1 MFGAATFHAAMA
13 EIVVGCM
20 VLASLCAIG
29 CATGS
34 IMPNLLGGRLS
45 SDRMMLTMDKA
56 SIAGACLGL
65 LFIPIAALSGSFA
78 ADNTVN
84 NALLYNKFVYTG
96 LAAGF
101 WAAFVIGRIRL
112 GPGLWE
118 HRSLRA
124 LQGATAAMAI
134 LMTTM
139 ASSIGGK
146 LVRGESLFDIMPI
159 WLPSDTA
166 TVLNPIVSIVLMLIG
181 IGSLFAVLRLGP
193 QPERIETDQS

>member
-13 EIVVGCM
+13 EIVVGSM

-29 CATGS
+29 CSVGS
-34 IMPNLLGGRLS
+34 IFPNILGGRLS
-45 SDRMMLTMDKA
+45 SERMMLTMDKA
-56 SIAGACLGL
+56 SIAGASLGL
-65 LFIPIAALSGSFA
+65 AFIPIAALSGSVA

-112 GPGLWE
+112 GPRLWE
-118 HRSLRA
+118 HRSLSV
-124 LQGATAAMAI
+124 LQGATATMAI

-159 WLPSDTA
+159 WLPSDSA
-166 TVLNPIVSIVLMLIG
+166 TVLNPIVSIVLLLVG
-181 IGSLFAVLRLGP
+181 TGSLFAVFKLGP
-193 QPERIETDQS
+193 KAERIEAD

>member
-13 EIVVGCM
+13 EIVVGSM

-29 CATGS
+29 CSVGS
-34 IMPNLLGGRLS
+34 IFPNILGGRLS
-45 SDRMMLTMDKA
+45 SERMMLTMDKA
-56 SIAGACLGL
+56 SIAGASLGL
-65 LFIPIAALSGSFA
+65 AFIPIAALSGSFA

-112 GPGLWE
+112 GPRLWE
-118 HRSLRA
+118 HRSLSV
-124 LQGATAAMAI
+124 LQGATATMAI

-159 WLPSDTA
+159 WLPSDSA
-166 TVLNPIVSIVLMLIG
+166 TVLNPIVSIVLLLLG
-181 IGSLFAVLRLGP
+181 AGSVFAVFKLGP
-193 QPERIETDQS
+193 RGERIEAD

>member
-13 EIVVGCM
+13 EIVVGSM

-29 CATGS
+29 CSVGS
-34 IMPNLLGGRLS
+34 IFPNILGGRLFS
-45 SDRMMLTMDKA
+45 ERMMLTMDRA
-56 SIAGACLGL
+56 SIAGASLGL
-65 LFIPIAALSGSFA
+65 AFIPIAALSGSFA
-78 ADNTVN
+78 ADNTVS

-112 GPGLWE
+112 GPRLWE
-118 HRSLRA
+118 HRSLSV
-124 LQGATAAMAI
+124 LQGATATMAI

-159 WLPSDTA
+159 WLPSDSA
-166 TVLNPIVSIVLMLIG
+166 TVLNPIVSIVLLLVG
-181 IGSLFAVLRLGP
+181 TGSLFAVFKLGP
-193 QPERIETDQS
+193 KAERIEAD

>member
-13 EIVVGCM
+13 EIVVGSM

-29 CATGS
+29 CSVGS
-34 IMPNLLGGRLS
+34 IFPNILGGRLS
-45 SDRMMLTMDKA
+45 SERMMLTMDKA
-56 SIAGACLGL
+56 SIAGASLGL
-65 LFIPIAALSGSFA
+65 AFIPIAALSGSFA

-112 GPGLWE
+112 GPRLWE
-118 HRSLRA
+118 HRSLSV
-124 LQGATAAMAI
+124 LQGATATMAI

-146 LVRGESLFDIMPI
+146 LVRGESLFD
-159 WLPSDTA
+159 LS
-166 TVLNPIVSIVLMLIG
+166 LIH
-181 IGSLFAVLRLGP
+181 I
-193 QPERIETDQS
+193 

>member
-13 EIVVGCM
+13 EIVVGSM

-29 CATGS
+29 CSVGS
-34 IMPNLLGGRLS
+34 IFPNNLGGRLS
-45 SDRMMLTMDKA
+45 SERMMLTMDKA
-56 SIAGACLGL
+56 SIAGASLGL
-65 LFIPIAALSGSFA
+65 AFIPIAALSGSFA

-112 GPGLWE
+112 GPRLGE
-118 HRSLRA
+118 HRSLSV
-124 LQGATAAMAI
+124 LQGATATMAI

-159 WLPSDTA
+159 WLPSDSA
-166 TVLNPIVSIVLMLIG
+166 TVLNPIVSIVLLLVG
-181 IGSLFAVLRLGP
+181 TGSLFAVFKLGP
-193 QPERIETDQS
+193 KAERIEAD